1 VATTVPYEEPV
12 FSPRPPVEAADD
24 AALFGQARSAF
35 DFRYVAAAVRANL
48 LLIAAI
54 IAAAVAVAVIAT
66 MLQTPRYTASA
77 TVQINDT
84 VNRVLKNDADDSQQ
98 SDMGGWD
105 TDRNLKTQVDIL
117 KSRGLA
123 QRVAQKLNL
132 ASNAAFWASQELPAP
147 PAGAPTQALQDSAAG
162 VLRGHLSVVLP
173 RDSRIV
179 TLSWESTD
187 PRMSAL
193 IANAYANEFIQ
204 SNLQRKFD
212 SSSYARN
219 FISEQLAETKRK
231 VEESEK
237 ALNDY
242 ARQNGLI
249 RTRDAMSSGGDK
261 DSKGGGGGGG
271 ESVTTT
277 SLLQL
282 NMAMNEATARRIAAE
297 GRWQALAGKPLL
309 STGDVLSNSTVQA
322 LLAQRALAETEL
334 QDERA
339 RHLDGYPTVQAK
351 QAQIAALN
359 RQLQQVAS
367 NVRDSVRAEYQA
379 AAETERRL
387 TGQVSTLKGET
398 LGEQDRTVRYSLLAR
413 EADTNRQLYDGLLER
428 FKELNASAGIALSN
442 ISIIDAAEVPGGPS
456 SPNLFKNLIVALMA
470 GIGLA
475 AVTVFVKDQFDDSI
489 RVPEDVEAKLGV
501 PLLGVVPKSHNEE
514 PEDALL
520 DPKSP
525 ISEAYNSLRGSLL
538 YSTPEGLPQIVL
550 LTSAQPAE
558 GKTTSSFA
566 VASSFAR
573 MGKSVLLI
581 DADLRRPSLHRR
593 IGYGNE
599 RGLSTLLTSHEPLGA
614 VLQPSGQENLTL
626 LTSGAIP
633 PSPTEL
639 LSSIRLE
646 QILQEAAK
654 QFQLVV
660 IDSPPILGLAD
671 APAMA
676 ALADGVLFVVEADR
690 SRRGS
695 LKTALRRLRSMRP
708 VLLGAVLTKFDPLKA
723 GNRYSEYYGYE
734 YYQYG
739 GGTKQSG

>member
-1 VATTVPYEEPV
+1 
-12 FSPRPPVEAADD
+12 
-24 AALFGQARSAF
+24 
-35 DFRYVAAAVRANL
+35 
-48 LLIAAI
+48 
-54 IAAAVAVAVIAT
+54 
-66 MLQTPRYTASA
+66 
-77 TVQINDT
+77 
-84 VNRVLKNDADDSQQ
+84 
-98 SDMGGWD
+98 
-105 TDRNLKTQVDIL
+105 
-117 KSRGLA
+117 
-123 QRVAQKLNL
+123 
-132 ASNAAFWASQELPAP
+132 
-147 PAGAPTQALQDSAAG
+147 
-162 VLRGHLSVVLP
+162 
-173 RDSRIV
+173 
-179 TLSWESTD
+179 
-187 PRMSAL
+187 
-193 IANAYANEFIQ
+193 
-204 SNLQRKFD
+204 
-212 SSSYARN
+212 
-219 FISEQLAETKRK
+219 
-231 VEESEK
+231 
-237 ALNDY
+237 
-242 ARQNGLI
+242 
-249 RTRDAMSSGGDK
+249 
-261 DSKGGGGGGG
+261 
-271 ESVTTT
+271 
-277 SLLQL
+277 
-282 NMAMNEATARRIAAE
+282 
-297 GRWQALAGKPLL
+297 
-309 STGDVLSNSTVQA
+309 
-322 LLAQRALAETEL
+322 
-334 QDERA
+334 
-339 RHLDGYPTVQAK
+339 
-351 QAQIAALN
+351 
-359 RQLQQVAS
+359 
-367 NVRDSVRAEYQA
+367 
-379 AAETERRL
+379 
-387 TGQVSTLKGET
+387 
-398 LGEQDRTVRYSLLAR
+398 
-413 EADTNRQLYDGLLER
+413 
-428 FKELNASAGIALSN
+428 
-442 ISIIDAAEVPGGPS
+442 
-456 SPNLFKNLIVALMA
+456 
-470 GIGLA
+470 
-475 AVTVFVKDQFDDSI
+475 
-489 RVPEDVEAKLGV
+489 
-501 PLLGVVPKSHNEE
+501 
-514 PEDALL
+514 L

>member
-1 VATTVPYEEPV
+1 MATTVPYEEPV
-12 FSPRPPVEAADD
+12 FSPHASANPVDN
-24 AALFGQARSAF
+24 AALFDQARSAF

-54 IAAAVAVAVIAT
+54 IAGAVAVAVIAT
-66 MLQTPRYTASA
+66 MLQTPRYTAST

-84 VNRVLKNDADDSQQ
+84 VNRVLKNDADDQQ

-147 PAGAPTQALQDSAAG
+147 STRVATQALQDTAAAI
-162 VLRGHLSVVLP
+162 LQGHLTVVLP
-173 RDSRIV
+173 RDSRIL

-193 IANAYANEFIQ
+193 VANAYANEFIQ

-219 FISEQLAETKRK
+219 FISEQLTETKRK
-231 VEESEK
+231 VEESER

-261 DSKGGGGGGG
+261 DAKGGGG

-282 NMAMNEATARRIAAE
+282 NTAMNEATARRIAAE
-297 GRWQALAGKPLL
+297 GRWQSMAGKPLL
-309 STGDVLSNSTVQA
+309 STSDVLNNSTVQT
-322 LLAQRALAETEL
+322 LLAQRAAAETEL

-339 RHLDGYPTVQAK
+339 RHLDAYPTVQAK
-351 QAQIAALN
+351 QAQIAAIN

-367 NVRDSVRAEYQA
+367 NVRDSIRAEYLA
-379 AAETERRL
+379 ASETEHRL
-387 TGQVSTLKGET
+387 TSQVSTLKGQT

-442 ISIIDAAEVPGGPS
+442 ISIIDSAEVPGGPS
-456 SPNLFKNLIVALMA
+456 SPNMFKNLIVALLA

-475 AVTVFVKDQFDDSI
+475 AVTVFIKDQFDDSI
-489 RVPEDVEAKLGV
+489 RVPEDVETKLDI

-514 PEDALL
+514 PEDALV

-558 GKTTSSFA
+558 GKTTSSYA
-566 VASSFAR
+566 VAASFSR
-573 MGKSVLLI
+573 MGKKVLLI

-599 RGLSTLLTSHEPLGA
+599 RGLSTLLTSHEPLSA
-614 VLQPSGQENLTL
+614 VLQPSGQENLAL

-639 LSSIRLE
+639 LSNIRLE

-654 QFQLVV
+654 QFELVIV
-660 IDSPPILGLAD
+660 DSPPILGLAD

-695 LKTALRRLRSMRP
+695 LKTALRRLRSVRP
-708 VLLGAVLTKFDPLKA
+708 VILGAVLTKFDPLKA

-739 GGTKQSG
+739 GSTKQPG